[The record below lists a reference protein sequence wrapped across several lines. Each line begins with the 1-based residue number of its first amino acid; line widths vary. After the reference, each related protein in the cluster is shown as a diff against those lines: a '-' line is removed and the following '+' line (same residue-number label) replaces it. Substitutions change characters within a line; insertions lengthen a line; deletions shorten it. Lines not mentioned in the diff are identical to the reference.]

1 MIDNREMNIKMRTL
15 ELKNKDI
22 LYLLNL
28 EQEIYKAWDG
38 SDFLK
43 DELQACMNAKDY
55 FRKSHE
61 R

>member
-1 MIDNREMNIKMRTL
+1 MRTI
-15 ELKNKDI
+15 ELKQKDPV
-22 LYLLNL
+22 YLLRL

-43 DELQACMNAKDY
+43 EELCACMNAKAY
-55 FRKSHE
+55 LRNQNE

>member
-1 MIDNREMNIKMRTL
+1 MSDNLRIKMRTI
-15 ELKNKDI
+15 ELKQKDP
-22 LYLLNL
+22 LYLLRL

-43 DELQACMNAKDY
+43 EELCACMNAKAY
-55 FRKSHE
+55 LRNQNE